1 VEEKSITIEQKK
13 PMSLYEKAL
22 IQVEN
27 VESEVDSF
35 NESRSDVT
43 SF

>member
-22 IQVEN
+22 IAN
-27 VESEVDSF
+27 TGKSEVDSF